1 MVIAFLMIILI
12 IAWLWNMVILPI
24 MNAQSAKLSNESSQ
38 RIKAEMEREEKREE
52 EARKIC
58 KSQNEEL
65 MERIC
70 SYLDTLPVNC
80 PGKTCAEICN
90 EILPNL
96 TPQTVAGLLR
106 LLKQSLRID
115 SCEVKGKTYFFI
127 LGGSKEER
135 EKLEKK
141 EQELRKQKQEKE
153 DRERK
158 LMSQGIWTVDKMDGH
173 QFEHYCAGLL
183 RKLNFTNVEVTKGS
197 GDQGVDIV
205 AVKEGVRYAIQCKCY
220 SSSLGNSPV
229 QEVNAG
235 KQLYGCH
242 VAVVLT
248 NQHFTSGAKTLAAAT
263 GVLLWDR
270 EELERMIKKAG
281 MANG

>member
-1 MVIAFLMIILI
+1 MVYLILFVFVIIIEIFVVSPL
-12 IAWLWNMVILPI
+12 
-24 MNAQSAKLSNESSQ
+24 QKERAKE
-38 RIKAEMEREEKREE
+38 EMEEFHRQRKQEEEEKWQ
-52 EARKIC
+52 KW
-58 KSQNEEL
+58 KWYQSQTEVH
-65 MERIC
+65 IKQIAD
-70 SYLDTLPVNC
+70 YLATLPVGSE
-80 PGKTCAEICN
+80 GKTNN
-90 EILPNL
+90 EIRGAILPDM
-96 TPQTVAGLLR
+96 PIDEMWR
-106 LLKQSLRID
+106 LLKIMKLRGF
-115 SCEVKGKTYFFI
+115 VKYTDAHGKTFI
-127 LGGSKEER
+127 SALGPYKTIEEI
-135 EKLEKK
+135 KK
-141 EQELRKQKQEKE
+141 EQEKRRREWEEWEKQQQEQE
-153 DRERK
+153 ARDEVVVASG
-158 LMSQGIWTVDKMDGH
+158 MAAVDKMDGH

-270 EELERMIKKAG
+270 DELERMIKKAG
-281 MANG
+281 EANG